1 MQVPIMIRNLLAGF
15 LFFVTTLAATA
26 QSYTWSNVRIGGTG
40 NITSIQ
46 ADTAVPNLF
55 FATTDVGNC
64 YKWNASA
71 GAWVALMNWVPP
83 SQWNNAA
90 CENIAYDPNDSTG
103 NTLYATVGKFAN
115 YTYSWAP
122 EGKVIKSTDGGN
134 TWTDAGLAVWV
145 SANGQDKS
153 GGERLGVDPQNSS
166 VVYLTTYSG
175 GTFRGTNGGTTWTQ
189 INSLNGRFIAFD
201 VSGGTLNGVTKN
213 IFLGTSAG
221 VYLSTDGG
229 NTFALSGSSTVAAE
243 RASISKNGTMYVATS
258 TDVLKWNGSAWSTV
272 TPASG
277 SYHAVAVDPNNSNNV
292 IASISTW
299 DSPTYVSSDGGST
312 WTLLS
317 GATYDTTDVPWM
329 NGNGWN
335 GKGIND
341 FAWDPYNT
349 GAVWFGDE
357 FQLWQTTNVWATPV
371 AWKAQAVGEE
381 ESVTDGTLLAPPA
394 GSQNVLLSSVADVG
408 GFDHPS
414 ITAPPATAMANHF
427 PYIASLN
434 GIGDMTGVAVEQI
447 NPSFI
452 VRVGRTGWN
461 GPTYAGYSTNSGA
474 TYTDFSTYPAT
485 GAGGVV
491 AVSANSQT
499 IVWATQG
506 GYVYRST
513 DLGSTWTQIASLPQN
528 VATGSDIFS
537 GNGNPLAADKVNG
550 NKFYVYNGGKI
561 YVSSDAGVTFVAAA
575 TLTSSSPG
583 QVEVETTPGIEGDL
597 WVSLQTAGL
606 FHSVDSGASFAQVS
620 NVQNAALTAVG
631 AAADTT
637 PAVYVM
643 GEVNS
648 ITDGVFRSDDA
659 GGTWAEIDTPA
670 YKMGDSPNAMAAD
683 LVTYGRV
690 YIGTNGDGIFVGS
703 DTSSGGGTTVPAAPT
718 GLTATSS
725 TTALQINLNWTAS
738 STAGITYNVYRGT
751 TSGFTPSSSNLIA
764 NGLYST
770 FYTDTAVSASTTY
783 YYVVVAST
791 AAGSSPASSEASATT
806 ITLAAP
812 AAPTGLTA
820 TSSTIALQINLS
832 WTASSTSGVTYNVF
846 RSTTSG
852 FTPASGS
859 QIASGVSGTAYVD
872 TTVSASTTY
881 YYVVEATSTTAGS
894 SPPSPQASATT
905 IASVSNGSVIAID
918 TGGAAVGNYA
928 ADEYFSGG
936 TLSTPTSAAV
946 NTVGVANP
954 APQEV
959 YQTQR
964 YGAMTYTI
972 PGLTAGA
979 QYTVTLQF
987 NDMYWTK
994 AGQRQFNVILNGTQV
1009 LTNFDIIA
1017 AAGGQNVAIAK
1028 SFIAIANSSGQ
1039 IVIQFTVGAVDL
1051 PTIAGIEVSFSGIV
1065 SNTSYE
1071 VINENSNLC
1080 VNDTGSGDSAA
1091 VDQEACVSGQSSQ
1104 AWQFTPTTN
1113 GYYSVTSMNTND
1125 RVWDVEGGTSATAPG
1140 TLIDSYYYW
1149 GGTNQQWMP
1158 VPLGNGYYKFVAL
1171 NSGLCLDV
1179 PSAQTASGVQL
1190 DIATCNG
1197 SAEQAW
1203 QVVVPPVV
1211 AIDAGGPAVGNYAAN
1226 EYVSGGSPSSTTNA
1240 INTTFAINPA
1250 PQEVYQTQEY
1260 GAMTYTIPGLIAGAQ
1275 YTVTLRFAEKYATA
1289 AGQRQFNVILN
1300 GTQVLT
1306 NYDIFVDAGGEYI
1319 ATDRSFTAT
1328 VNNSGQIVIQFT
1340 AVAGNPIISAITVQ

>member
-1 MQVPIMIRNLLAGF
+1 MPIIIRNLFAGL
-15 LFFVTTLAATA
+15 LFFAATLAATA
-26 QSYTWSNVRIGGTG
+26 QNYTWSNVRIGGTG

-64 YKWNASA
+64 YKWNATT
-71 GAWVALMNWVPP
+71 GAWMALMNWVPP

-103 NTLYATVGKFAN
+103 NILYATVGKFAN

-122 EGKVIKSTDGGN
+122 EGKVIKSIDGGN
-134 TWTDAGLAVWV
+134 TWADAGLAVWV

-175 GTFRGTNGGTTWTQ
+175 GTYRGTSGGTVWTQ
-189 INSLNGRFIAFD
+189 INNINGRFIAFD
-201 VSGGTLNGVTKN
+201 VSGGTVNGVTKN

-229 NTFALSGSSTVAAE
+229 NTFALSGSSSVAAE

-277 SYHAVAVDPNNSNNV
+277 SYHAVAVDPNNSSNV
-292 IASISTW
+292 IASIGTW
-299 DSPTYVSSDGGST
+299 DSPTYLSSNGGST
-312 WTLLS
+312 WTLIS
-317 GATYDTTDVPWM
+317 GATYDMSEVPWM

-357 FQLWQTTNVWATPV
+357 FELWQTTNVWASPV

-381 ESVTDGTLLAPPA
+381 ESVTDGTLLAPPS

-408 GFDHPS
+408 GFDHHS
-414 ITAPPATAMANHF
+414 ITAPPATAMANYF

-461 GPTYAGYSTNSGA
+461 GPSYAGYSTNSGA
-474 TYTDFSTYPAT
+474 SYTVFSTYPAT

-499 IVWATQG
+499 IVWAPQG

-513 DLGSTWTQIASLPQN
+513 DLGSTWTQITSLPQN

-561 YVSSDAGVTFVAAA
+561 YVSTDGGVTFVVAA

-583 QVEVETTPGIEGDL
+583 QVEVEATPGIEGDL

-606 FHSVDSGASFAQVS
+606 FHSTNSGATFTQIS
-620 NVQNAALTAVG
+620 NVQDAELMAVG
-631 AAADTT
+631 AAANTT

-648 ITDGVFRSDDA
+648 TIDGVFRSDDA
-659 GGTWAEIDTPA
+659 GNTWTEIDTPA

-683 LVTYGRV
+683 LSTYGRV

-703 DTSSGGGTTVPAAPT
+703 DSSGGSTTVPAAPT

-725 TTALQINLNWTAS
+725 TAALQINLSWTAS
-738 STAGITYNVYRGT
+738 STAGVVYNVYRGT

-770 FYTDTAVSASTTY
+770 FYTDTAVSESTTY

-791 AAGSSPASSEASATT
+791 SAGSSPASSQASATT
-806 ITLAAP
+806 LTLTGP

-820 TSSTIALQINLS
+820 TSSTTALQINLS

-846 RSTTSG
+846 RSTASG
-852 FTPASGS
+852 FTPSSGN
-859 QIASGVSGTAYVD
+859 QITSGVTGTAYAD
-872 TTVSASTTY
+872 TAVSLSTTY
-881 YYVVEATSTTAGS
+881 YYVVEASNTTGS
-894 SPPSPQASATT
+894 SWPSSQASATT
-905 IASVSNGSVIAID
+905 IASVSSASVIAID
-918 TGGAAVGNYA
+918 AGGPAAGNYA
-928 ADEYFSGG
+928 ADEYVSGG
-936 TLSTPTSAAV
+936 SLSTPTGAPV
-946 NTVGVANP
+946 NVVGVANP

-964 YGAMTYTI
+964 WGAMTYTI
-972 PGLTAGA
+972 PGLTAGT

-1009 LTNFDIIA
+1009 LTNFDIIGA
-1017 AAGGQNVAIAK
+1017 TGGQNIAIAK
-1028 SFIAIANSSGQ
+1028 SFMAIANSSGQ
-1039 IVIQFTVGAVDL
+1039 IVIQFTVGAADQ
-1051 PTIAGIEVSFSGIV
+1051 PTIGGIEVNFSGIAG
-1065 SNTSYE
+1065 NTWYQ
-1071 VINENSNLC
+1071 VINKNSNLC
-1080 VNDTGSGDSAA
+1080 VEDTGSANSAA
-1091 VDQEACVSGQSSQ
+1091 VDQVACVSGQSSQ
-1104 AWQFTPTTN
+1104 AWEFTPTSN
-1113 GYYSVTSMNTND
+1113 GYYTVTSMNAQGN
-1125 RVWDVEGGTSATAPG
+1125 VWDVIGGTSATAPG
-1140 TLIDSYYYW
+1140 TLIDSYGYW

-1158 VPLGNGYYKFVAL
+1158 VPLGNGYYKFVVL
-1171 NSGLCLDV
+1171 NSGLCLDD
-1179 PSAQTASGVQL
+1179 PNAQTASGVQL

-1211 AIDAGGPAVGNYAAN
+1211 AIDAGGPALGNYAAN

-1240 INTTFAINPA
+1240 INTTFSIDPA

-1260 GAMTYTIPGLIAGAQ
+1260 GAMTYTIPGLTAGAP

-1328 VNNSGQIVIQFT
+1328 ANNSGQIVIQFT
-1340 AVAGNPIISAITVQ
+1340 AVVGNPIVSAITVQ